1 MSIELLTHL
10 KEERKKLDQVLS
22 GLGDPSSAHDQ
33 VSALAGRFVQ
43 VASEID
49 AIVRGSAGGS
59 AAATA
64 QPASPDFNKQWED
77 LFEVLLDLPP
87 ALWQKPEIA
96 GPVQSL
102 TEELKSLREKLEA
115 KK

>member
-10 KEERKKLDQVLS
+10 KEERKKLDQLLS
-22 GLGDPSSAHDQ
+22 GLGDPSSVHDQ
-33 VSALAGRFVQ
+33 VNALGGRFVQ

-49 AIVRGSAGGS
+49 AIVRGGAVGS
-59 AAATA
+59 AAAA
-64 QPASPDFNKQWED
+64 PASPDFNKNWED

-87 ALWQKPEIA
+87 AHWQKPEIA
-96 GPVQSL
+96 RPVQSL

-115 KK
+115 LKK